1 MPAVTEAAAVV
12 DAPTRDCCDL
22 LIDRRPSNV
31 RYCVPAHGPGDA
43 EERPLSKLP
52 IKTSYP
58 FTGHQPALTALERR
72 TVPSREDVIEFYKT
86 HERVS
91 WSLTELLDIGP
102 EMIDVNALTEADV
115 YVVESTMLVE
125 SNNPDYVANLL
136 EYFAADQHA
145 CDFIMMWAVEEWKHY
160 YALRDYLAKAR
171 VALQES
177 ASTNGNGAAS
187 REHLRDLVEAALS
200 EQVDSVRENSAE
212 NWGIPMHYLPVQVVA
227 STTLQEFVT
236 AEFYR
241 NHARQTREPVLQKL
255 ENLLG
260 KDETRHEMFYE
271 QKMRDVLDAEPD
283 LMPDVIAA
291 LKEFGMPGAYLID
304 RYDERRVAME
314 NAAFPTVSAK
324 RTAFSRLFAKLERM
338 VGRDRAMEV
347 LVDGNYLADGDG
359 TARKKRPSQAL
370 ISRLITAKVAG

>member
-1 MPAVTEAAAVV
+1 MSK
-12 DAPTRDCCDL
+12 
-22 LIDRRPSNV
+22 I
-31 RYCVPAHGPGDA
+31 
-43 EERPLSKLP
+43 PL
-52 IKTSYP
+52 KTSYP
-58 FTGHQPALTALERR
+58 FTGHQPALSALERR
-72 TVPSREDVIEFYKT
+72 TVPSREDVIAFYRT

-91 WSLTELLDIGP
+91 WSLSEQIDIDASEL
-102 EMIDVNALTEADV
+102 DVDALTDADI

-171 VALQES
+171 VALQERD
-177 ASTNGNGAAS
+177 AAPDAAHNDAAHNDAAHNDAAHNGHDGPGARRARL
-187 REHLRDLVEAALS
+187 RELVESALT
-200 EQVDSVRENSAE
+200 EQVDDVRGNSAE

-227 STTLQEFVT
+227 STTLPEFVT

-241 NHARQTREPVLQKL
+241 NHARQTREPVLARL
-255 ENLLG
+255 ETLLG
-260 KDETRHEMFYE
+260 KDEARHEMFYE
-271 QKMRDVLDAEPD
+271 QKMRDVLDAHPD
-283 LMPDVIAA
+283 LMPMVINA

-304 RYDERRVAME
+304 RYEERRAAME
-314 NAAFPTVSAK
+314 NAAFPTVSA
-324 RTAFSRLFAKLERM
+324 RRSAFARLFAKLQRM

-347 LVDGNYLADGDG
+347 LVDGQYLAGGDG
-359 TARKKRPSQAL
+359 TGRTRKPSQAL

>member
-1 MPAVTEAAAVV
+1 M
-12 DAPTRDCCDL
+12 
-22 LIDRRPSNV
+22 
-31 RYCVPAHGPGDA
+31 
-43 EERPLSKLP
+43 SKLP
-52 IKTSYP
+52 LKTSYP
-58 FTGHQPALTALERR
+58 FTGHQPALSALERR
-72 TVPSREDVIEFYKT
+72 TVPSREDVIAFYRT

-91 WSLTELLDIGP
+91 WSLSEQIDIDASEL
-102 EMIDVNALTEADV
+102 DVDALTDADI

-171 VALQES
+171 VALQER
-177 ASTNGNGAAS
+177 AAPGNGPHGGSPDAPLHRA
-187 REHLRDLVEAALS
+187 RLRDLVERALG
-200 EQVDSVRENSAE
+200 EQVDDVRENSAA

-241 NHARQTREPVLQKL
+241 NHARQTREPVLAKL
-255 ENLLG
+255 EMLLA
-260 KDETRHEMFYE
+260 KDEARHEMFYE
-271 QKMRDVLDAEPD
+271 QKMRDVLDEHPQ
-283 LMPDVIAA
+283 LMPAVIDA

-304 RYDERRVAME
+304 RYDERRTAME
-314 NAAFPTVSAK
+314 NAAFPSVSAK
-324 RTAFSRLFAKLERM
+324 RSAFARLFAKLERM

-347 LVDGNYLADGDG
+347 LVDGQYLAGGDG
-359 TARKKRPSQAL
+359 TGRTRKPSQAL

>member
-1 MPAVTEAAAVV
+1 M
-12 DAPTRDCCDL
+12 
-22 LIDRRPSNV
+22 
-31 RYCVPAHGPGDA
+31 
-43 EERPLSKLP
+43 SKLP
-52 IKTSYP
+52 LKTSYP
-58 FTGHQPALTALERR
+58 FTGHQPALSALERR
-72 TVPSREDVIEFYKT
+72 TIPSREDVIAFYRT

-91 WSLTELLDIGP
+91 WSLTEQIDIDASALDV
-102 EMIDVNALTEADV
+102 DALTDADI

-171 VALQES
+171 VALQERD
-177 ASTNGNGAAS
+177 AAHDAGPDAGARRARL
-187 REHLRDLVEAALS
+187 RELVEAALS
-200 EQVDSVRENSAE
+200 DQVDDVRENSAE

-241 NHARQTREPVLQKL
+241 NHARQTREPVLAKL
-255 ENLLG
+255 EMLLG
-260 KDETRHEMFYE
+260 KDEARHEMFYE
-271 QKMRDVLDAEPD
+271 QKMRDVLDEHPE
-283 LMPDVIAA
+283 LMPMVIDA

-304 RYDERRVAME
+304 RYEERRSAME

-324 RTAFSRLFAKLERM
+324 RSAFARLFAKLERM
-338 VGRDRAMEV
+338 VGHDRAMEV
-347 LVDGNYLADGDG
+347 LVDGQYLAGGDG
-359 TARKKRPSQAL
+359 TGRARKPSQAL

>member
-1 MPAVTEAAAVV
+1 M
-12 DAPTRDCCDL
+12 
-22 LIDRRPSNV
+22 
-31 RYCVPAHGPGDA
+31 
-43 EERPLSKLP
+43 SKLP
-52 IKTSYP
+52 LKTSYP
-58 FTGHQPALTALERR
+58 FTGHQPALSALERR
-72 TVPSREDVIEFYKT
+72 TVPSREDVIAFYRT

-91 WSLTELLDIGP
+91 WSLSEQIDIDASEL
-102 EMIDVNALTEADV
+102 DVDALTDADI

-171 VALQES
+171 VALQER
-177 ASTNGNGAAS
+177 STAPDGGPDAAA
-187 REHLRDLVEAALS
+187 RRAHLRDLVESALG
-200 EQVDSVRENSAE
+200 EQVDDVRESSAA

-241 NHARQTREPVLQKL
+241 NHARHTREPVLARL
-255 ENLLG
+255 EMLLG
-260 KDETRHEMFYE
+260 KDEARHEMFYE
-271 QKMRDVLDAEPD
+271 QKMRDVLDEQPD
-283 LMPDVIAA
+283 LMPMVIDA

-304 RYDERRVAME
+304 RYDERRTAME
-314 NAAFPTVSAK
+314 NAAFPTVGAK
-324 RTAFSRLFAKLERM
+324 RSAFARLFAKLERM

-347 LVDGNYLADGDG
+347 LVDGEYLASPDASGR
-359 TARKKRPSQAL
+359 TRRPSQAL
-370 ISRLITAKVAG
+370 ISRLITARVAG

>member
-1 MPAVTEAAAVV
+1 M
-12 DAPTRDCCDL
+12 
-22 LIDRRPSNV
+22 
-31 RYCVPAHGPGDA
+31 
-43 EERPLSKLP
+43 SKLP
-52 IKTSYP
+52 LKTSYP

-86 HERVS
+86 HERMS
-91 WSLTELLDIGP
+91 WSLTEMLEIGP
-102 EMIDVNALTEADV
+102 EQIDIDALTDADV

-136 EYFAADQHA
+136 EYFEADQHS

-160 YALRDYLAKAR
+160 YALRDYLAKAK
-171 VALQES
+171 VALEER
-177 ASTNGNGAAS
+177 ASSNGNGNGHAAGS
-187 REHLRDLVEAALS
+187 RERLRDLVEAALA

-255 ENLLG
+255 ENLLA
-260 KDETRHEMFYE
+260 KDETRHEKFYE
-271 QKMRDVLDAEPD
+271 QKMRDVLDAQPE
-283 LMPDVIAA
+283 LMPMVINA
-291 LKEFGMPGAYLID
+291 LKEFGMPGAYLIE

-314 NAAFPTVSAK
+314 NAAFPNVSAK
-324 RTAFSRLFAKLERM
+324 RSAFARLFAKLDRM
-338 VGRDRAMEV
+338 VGHDRAMEV
-347 LVDGNYLADGDG
+347 LVDGNYLADGDATG
-359 TARKKRPSQAL
+359 RRKRPSQAL